1 MKFIFFFFITGKPL
15 HIDVG
20 LVVNPTSADD
30 LEKQKT
36 FIVSLLKS
44 YSVKPDATQIG
55 VLNAM
60 TGDIT
65 LTLERVGNTA
75 KIMNSVDNIYYIDD
89 KNDLSSITV
98 ERLRTFFSPSKGGRQ
113 YSKKVLLVFVDA
125 NVGVTQGF
133 DMKMSSLENEKI
145 YIGYVIA
152 NKTKHPD
159 QVIRE
164 QVKKGK

>member
-1 MKFIFFFFITGKPL
+1 
-15 HIDVG
+15 
-20 LVVNPTSADD
+20 
-30 LEKQKT
+30 
-36 FIVSLLKS
+36 
-44 YSVKPDATQIG
+44 
-55 VLNAM
+55 M

-98 ERLRTFFSPSKGGRQ
+98 ERLRTFFSLSKGGRQ

-152 NKTKHPD
+152 NQTKHPD

-164 QVKKGK
+164 QVRKGK

>member
-1 MKFIFFFFITGKPL
+1 M
-15 HIDVG
+15 
-20 LVVNPTSADD
+20 
-30 LEKQKT
+30 
-36 FIVSLLKS
+36 SLLKS
-44 YSVKPDATQIG
+44 HSVKPDATQIG

-60 TGDIT
+60 TAGIT

-75 KIMNSVDNIYYIDD
+75 KIMNSVDNIYYVDD

-98 ERLRTFFSPSKGGRQ
+98 EGLRTFFSPSKGGRQ

-125 NVGVTQGF
+125 NVSVTQDF
-133 DMKMSSLENEKI
+133 DMKVSSLENEKI

-152 NKTKHPD
+152 NRTKDPD
-159 QVIRE
+159 QVIKE